1 VSNIGITNPAALAP
15 DIHNSVLV
23 EFQHYL
29 GFNGHPTT
37 IWLRART
44 NKVNAV
50 QGVLAATANPQN
62 LSEVEVSQATAALVA
77 QADAPG
83 AFDDLFVGLG
93 AVALLVGAVGV
104 ANVMVTLVPERR
116 SEIGWRRALRV
127 IKGHMTVRFLS
138 GAALLAV
145 IGGAFTAVS
154 SSIEHGAIVIP
165 TIAWTGGIVA
175 AILIGAT
182 AGVLPATPAARRSP
196 TEARWTI

>member
-15 DIHNSVLV
+15 DIYNSVLV

-62 LSEVEVSQATAALVA
+62 LSEVEVSQATAAL
-77 QADAPG
+77 ADAPG

-127 IKGHMTVRFLS
+127 IKGHMAVRFLS

-154 SSIEHGAIVIP
+154 SSIEPVAIVIP